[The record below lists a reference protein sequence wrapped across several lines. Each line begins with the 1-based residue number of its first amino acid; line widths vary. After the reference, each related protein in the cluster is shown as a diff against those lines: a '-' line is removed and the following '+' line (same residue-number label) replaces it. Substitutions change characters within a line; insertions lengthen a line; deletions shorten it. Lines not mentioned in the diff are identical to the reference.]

1 MNVVKQFKILIK
13 IKQTNYPMLV
23 SIIIDLHKLSTP
35 KLNTLKSSANVKNG
49 RTNCE
54 QSDDLNVVNRRW
66 MCLKMSWRTVWS
78 KLIRIHFAIL
88 YLFNPW

>member
-1 MNVVKQFKILIK
+1 
-13 IKQTNYPMLV
+13 MLV

-54 QSDDLNVVNRRW
+54 QSDDLNVVNRKW
-66 MCLKMSWRTVWS
+66 IGLKQCGQ
-78 KLIRIHFAIL
+78 
-88 YLFNPW
+88 N